1 MDTQSNRRSSQLAVE
16 QIRKG
21 DQEAFENLY
30 LQHRSAFLQWAYKQF
45 QCSEEDGKE
54 LYQVVTLIMYDNIM
68 QQKLVNLFCSVQTY
82 LCAIAKNKWKEWQR
96 SKQKYQ
102 SIETAFIAE
111 VIEPMEEDG
120 SNEELILLMS
130 HCLQQLGGRCQ
141 EMLESYYY
149 TKLSMTEI
157 SVNMGYKNAATAKN
171 LKYKYLQRLRRMM
184 IEREGRTGKD
194 CARIVQWP
202 SK

>member
-1 MDTQSNRRSSQLAVE
+1 M
-16 QIRKG
+16 
-21 DQEAFENLY
+21 
-30 LQHRSAFLQWAYKQF
+30 
-45 QCSEEDGKE
+45 
-54 LYQVVTLIMYDNIM
+54 
-68 QQKLVNLFCSVQTY
+68 QTY

-130 HCLQQLGGRCQ
+130 HCLKQLGGRCQ

-149 TKLSMTEI
+149 AKLSMTEI

-171 LKYKYLQRLRRMM
+171 LKYKFLQRLRRMM